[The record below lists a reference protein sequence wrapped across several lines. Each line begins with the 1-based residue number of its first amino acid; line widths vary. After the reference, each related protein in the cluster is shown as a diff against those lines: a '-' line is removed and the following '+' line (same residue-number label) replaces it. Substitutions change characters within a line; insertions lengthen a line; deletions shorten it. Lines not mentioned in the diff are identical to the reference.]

1 MNSSQGHSGSTQAGP
16 SCHLRLPVRNTSCV
30 QHGCPAGHLP
40 TASQPLLFALRSGLG
55 RSPLKDEARPPALI
69 APRERGGRPSPQLT
83 ARVLRPGSPGRAPR
97 RGWAPPQSWGRGEG
111 EGTHVCLQALQRGP
125 CWGSRGDTCAVL
137 KRLSS
142 QGPPRGSGTESDFFP
157 LRLLLE
163 DSVIRGHR
171 NARVAGNRVPA
182 TLLSLL
188 GSCLET
194 ARGTLPTSLEGR
206 YLPEPGQGADSG
218 EPHIG
223 GTRCPVGTGAHE
235 EARVLLGEQGGLANK
250 RADRKVLPLLCPAL
264 IKGSCWG
271 SRWAHTQQ
279 LSGLPLSPASSI
291 TGNYSVR

>member
-1 MNSSQGHSGSTQAGP
+1 MWRRAQ
-16 SCHLRLPVRNTSCV
+16 
-30 QHGCPAGHLP
+30 
-40 TASQPLLFALRSGLG
+40 
-55 RSPLKDEARPPALI
+55 PPAHSKGTT
-69 APRERGGRPSPQLT
+69 AWQPRKSPQW
-83 ARVLRPGSPGRAPR
+83 
-97 RGWAPPQSWGRGEG
+97 GWAPLQSWGRGEG
-111 EGTHVCLQALQRGP
+111 EGTRVCLQALERGP

-137 KRLSS
+137 KCLSS
-142 QGPPRGSGTESDFFP
+142 QGPPRGSGTESDVFP

-163 DSVIRGHR
+163 DSVIRGHK
-171 NARVAGNRVPA
+171 NGRVAGNKVLA

-188 GSCLET
+188 GSCLVT

-206 YLPEPGQGADSG
+206 YLPERGQGADSG

-235 EARVLLGEQGGLANK
+235 EARVLLGKQGGLANK